1 MKGLEKEKKTQNEDS
16 DHQGHV
22 GLPPDDGVKTR

>member
-1 MKGLEKEKKTQNEDS
+1 MKGLEKEKKSHEDS